1 MDVYQEALD
10 LFDYTQALRRDFHAH
25 PELGFHEVRT
35 AAVVAKELSKL
46 GLEIATGIAET
57 GVVAVLEGEKPGP
70 VVLLRFDMDGLP
82 IEEETGA
89 EYASQQPGVMHACG
103 HDGHTAIGLTVAK
116 LLHAHQDQLAG
127 TVKFVFQPAE
137 EGLGGAERMIEEG
150 VLNNPKPDYCLAL
163 HLVNKSPLGVIG
175 VSSEEVMA
183 AAKAFKIEIEGEG
196 GHGALPQLTVDPIMA
211 MAHFL
216 TAAQTIVSRNLNPLD
231 SGVVSFGRVRGG
243 DAFNVIPSKVEI
255 EGTLRAYKP
264 MVADLI
270 LNRLQEI
277 LHGVAQSL
285 GCQATF
291 AITDVTPAV
300 YNTPAIAERLQ
311 RIAQRVLPQDHL
323 DTDLRMMWS
332 EDMAFIM
339 QGAQSCYFFIGSM
352 NAEAGFHYGHH
363 HPKFDF
369 DEQAMPRG
377 VALMTAA
384 VFDILK
390 E

>member
-25 PELGFHEVRT
+25 PELGFREVRT

-57 GVVAVLEGEKPGP
+57 GVVAILEGEKPGP

-103 HDGHTAIGLTVAK
+103 HDGHMAIGLTVAK

-150 VLNNPKPDYCLAL
+150 VLNNPKPEYCLAL

-183 AAKAFKIEIEGEG
+183 AAKAFKIEIEGVG
-196 GHGALPQLTVDPIMA
+196 GHGALPNLTVDPIMA

-231 SGVVSFGRVRGG
+231 SGVVSFGHVRGG

-311 RIAQRVLPQDHL
+311 RIAQRMLARVSP
-323 DTDLRMMWS
+323 
-332 EDMAFIM
+332 
-339 QGAQSCYFFIGSM
+339 
-352 NAEAGFHYGHH
+352 GH
-363 HPKFDF
+363 
-369 DEQAMPRG
+369 
-377 VALMTAA
+377 
-384 VFDILK
+384 
-390 E
+390 

>member
-196 GHGALPQLTVDPIMA
+196 GHGALPHLTVDPIMA

-243 DAFNVIPSKVEI
+243 NAFNVIPSKVEI

-384 VFDILK
+384 VCDILK